1 MGSGRFYQIQKF
13 RTIIFVIFKLK
24 IEDIKEIVKSL
35 EDSRILLKNVSEA
48 NENEMKEGKN
58 GFIGML
64 FGTVGATLLGNLL
77 VGK

>member
-1 MGSGRFYQIQKF
+1 M
-13 RTIIFVIFKLK
+13 
-24 IEDIKEIVKSL
+24 EDIKEIVKSL

-64 FGTVGATLLGNLL
+64 FGTVGAALLGNLL
-77 VGK
+77 VGE